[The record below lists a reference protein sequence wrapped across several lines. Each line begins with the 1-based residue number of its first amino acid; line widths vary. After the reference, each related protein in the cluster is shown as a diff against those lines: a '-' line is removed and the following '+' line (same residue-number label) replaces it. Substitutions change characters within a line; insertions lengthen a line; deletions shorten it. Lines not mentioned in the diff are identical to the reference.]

1 MQRGLPDMIR
11 KAHMRDVKAI
21 QALVNAFADAGRML
35 PVSLVDLYDRLRD
48 FFVWEEDGRVLGV
61 LALHF
66 TWEGL
71 AEVRSLA
78 VADEAQGRGIARTL
92 VERGLEEARQYDCTR
107 AFALTY
113 VPDFFRKLGFHDI
126 EKSELPHKVWADC
139 VKCPKFPDCD
149 EVAVAVDLD

>member
-1 MQRGLPDMIR
+1 MIR

-78 VADEAQGRGIARTL
+78 VADEAQGRGIARAL

-107 AFALTY
+107 VFALTY
-113 VPDFFRKLGFHDI
+113 VPDFFRKLGFRDI
-126 EKSELPHKVWADC
+126 EKGELPHKVWADC